1 MNFSNNKAI
10 YLQIV
15 DDICDHIATGKY
27 EVGRRLPSVRELS
40 AVYQVN
46 VNTVMR
52 SVEYL
57 QNKDI
62 AFNKRGIGYF
72 ITPDA
77 PEIIKKKKKNSFL
90 DNELDYFFR
99 QLYVLGVG
107 PDDLARNYSDYCSRQ
122 NQSN

>member
-77 PEIIKKKKKNSFL
+77 PEIIREIKKNSFL

-122 NQSN
+122 NQTN

>member
-77 PEIIKKKKKNSFL
+77 PEIIREIKKNSFL

>member
-15 DDICDHIATGKY
+15 DGICDHIATGKY

-77 PEIIKKKKKNSFL
+77 PEIIREIKKNSFL

>member
-77 PEIIKKKKKNSFL
+77 PEIIREIKKNSFL

-107 PDDLARNYSDYCSRQ
+107 PDDLARNYSYYCSRQ

>member
-72 ITPDA
+72 IPPDA
-77 PEIIKKKKKNSFL
+77 PEIIREIKKNSFL